1 MAAAGVGAGSPMNF
15 TPEIPGKQVFVEKNV
30 TCVDIVARNI
40 KQKVLAV
47 RESARTFFK
56 FLYLGIS
63 SIKHRPAKATC
74 DKKIR
79 VVHEKNPLTD
89 IEPSD

>member
-1 MAAAGVGAGSPMNF
+1 LL
-15 TPEIPGKQVFVEKNV
+15 KKNV

-47 RESARTFFK
+47 RESARTFFM
-56 FLYLGIS
+56 YLGIS

-74 DKKIR
+74 EKKSVLYMKKTR
-79 VVHEKNPLTD
+79 LLT
-89 IEPSD
+89 